1 MKPMSLVRS
10 MVVFLPT
17 LLIGG
22 CADTG
27 GTSNVSSGTQRV
39 YNPQTKNY
47 EWRIPDQPSTSP
59 GASNTSRQS
68 YR

>member
-1 MKPMSLVRS
+1 MKPISPVRAAVILMLALFS
-10 MVVFLPT
+10 V
-17 LLIGG
+17 G

-27 GTSNVSSGTQRV
+27 GHSNVSSGRERV
-39 YNPQTKNY
+39 YNPLTKNY